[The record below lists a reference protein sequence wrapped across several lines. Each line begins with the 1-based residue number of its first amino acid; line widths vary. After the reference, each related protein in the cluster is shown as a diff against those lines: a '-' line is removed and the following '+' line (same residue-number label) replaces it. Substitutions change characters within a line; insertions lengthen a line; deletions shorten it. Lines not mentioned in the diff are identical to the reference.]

1 MFTYT
6 EQRTESRLTHWFF
19 RVERKAKKEY
29 FTLFKN
35 SGKWKDLLETKIK
48 EELIWI
54 CMWHLTI
61 WVCPTKII
69 LALFCV
75 AMASFLQGRALL
87 ELKERQQ
94 KLEQKVWSSHSS
106 SSRVGSEKAFATCHQ
121 MVFAYKISYGCHNWI
136 CFFSETWLC
145 PSLPEHHVCLCKR
158 RCRGQ
163 FVTKTF
169 TNQATPCNP
178 LHVRWATMGRPT

>member
-1 MFTYT
+1 MERFVRD
-6 EQRTESRLTHWFF
+6 QNKGRTHLNLYVTSDHLSVSYKNYPSFILCCHGI
-19 RVERKAKKEY
+19 VSARKSIA
-29 FTLFKN
+29 
-35 SGKWKDLLETKIK
+35 
-48 EELIWI
+48 
-54 CMWHLTI
+54 
-61 WVCPTKII
+61 
-69 LALFCV
+69 
-75 AMASFLQGRALL
+75 R
-87 ELKERQQ
+87 LKERQQ